1 MNDIKYVILESEYNV
16 LNSLYEYYNKQY
28 IMESY
33 YMEDG
38 EPEVHVN
45 SNNNNQQTKNP
56 NIIKRFVEW
65 CKRMINW
72 IIQKISSLFKSPK
85 ASQPISQEEV
95 SKLAATAADLKNRKS
110 EITSIMASNSKHRE
124 EMQRSHAEFE
134 QFLNKLQQAANI
146 EYQETLNDVKSIA
159 TQIQENIKAA
169 EADNDEVAIKFYQ
182 DLLKNL
188 GVITSQVTTGAQ
200 PTENNTNQNTAEQER
215 LVKDV
220 WDHNWHEPKNMP
232 DGTHDIWNYIK
243 RLKFDDGVKYIKPFL
258 KDINKKL
265 KYLDGYSSSDPKVAQ
280 AISQTKAQLKY
291 HGKELIE
298 AVNETHTD
306 ADKTPLLDNP
316 YKSKPGDSRFNPN
329 NR

>member
-1 MNDIKYVILESEYNV
+1 MNDIQDIILESEYNV

-38 EPEVHVN
+38 EPA
-45 SNNNNQQTKNP
+45 KNP

-85 ASQPISQEEV
+85 ASQPLSQEEV

-110 EITSIMASNSKHRE
+110 EIDNIMASNSKHRE

-134 QFLNKLQQAANI
+134 QLLNKLQQAANI

-169 EADNDEVAIKFYQ
+169 EADNDEAAIKFYQ

-188 GVITSQVTTGAQ
+188 GVITSQVTTGTQ
-200 PTENNTNQNTAEQER
+200 QTENNTNQNTAEQER
-215 LVKDV
+215 LIKDV

-232 DGTHDIWNYIK
+232 DGTHDMWGYIE

-265 KYLDGYSSSDPKVAQ
+265 KYIDGYSSSDPKVAQ
-280 AISQTKAQLKY
+280 AISEVKAWLRY
-291 HGKELIE
+291 YGKELIV

-306 ADKTPLLDNP
+306 GDKSPLLDNP
-316 YKSKPGDSRFNPN
+316 YESKPGDSRFNPK